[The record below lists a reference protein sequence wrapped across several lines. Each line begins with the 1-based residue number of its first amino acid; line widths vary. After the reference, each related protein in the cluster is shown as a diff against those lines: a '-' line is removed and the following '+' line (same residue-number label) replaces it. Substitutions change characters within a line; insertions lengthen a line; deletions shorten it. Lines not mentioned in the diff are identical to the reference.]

1 MATMMLPPGVMVET
15 QQQVDQWR
23 VHQQR
28 VRQAGINESRAAAV
42 GTPVQ
47 VGLSPAGPELQM
59 FMGPTSPE
67 MQPAHPQWGPGYQLG
82 GAPPQAMGGHQGGA
96 MEWQAQMQTV
106 GGGQQFV
113 QMGAVYTSAQA
124 QATPWGGQP
133 FASDAFR
140 APGFDGPV
148 AYGRPVEEVPGG
160 VLIMPG
166 MNPFDGSTMQYGG
179 GPGLGEPGHELPP
192 QGVQVLG
199 VEPRTGPEHRGHG
212 QLVHATPFAVANKR
226 EERGMTPTVPECD
239 GCGIVL
245 DPLSKRC
252 SDCKRHLCK
261 GCQEEQGCLTCRLG
275 PSFVTQCGKCG
286 TRIPRGPKCSGC
298 AKRYCEACLQD
309 PTVKCEVCIPTGLAV
324 SPGRGVARCL
334 HPLPVVRDGS
344 PPRAVL
350 PVTQEEET
358 EEPNEAEEELKLR
371 EVAARMAVMSLP
383 GLQGVRAGAGGG
395 RTDGWGYQLNGH
407 GLSVEGRAGDGQ
419 QRSSEPGE
427 GARARSRSA
436 PPSPD
441 HQRDLGVEPPAP
453 QLVSGHPGVG
463 AKASPTKPRSNPPYD
478 GATYGST
485 LSAEERQRLFG
496 DWARMPGSLFHDD
509 IPPPPPPGLGAK
521 GVPALGARPHD
532 AGREDYAPTSGWDA
546 PFGAPTAARRDSP
559 LAEVGARATATMRA
573 ASRRAPLAAGRSDRR
588 PH

>member
-1 MATMMLPPGVMVET
+1 MNGIVNLWCAGARGSRQLRALRNFFGEQNTSGYDQYPTSGGCESETHDTAVSSGNSDMATMMLPPGVMVET

-166 MNPFDGSTMQYGG
+166 MNPCDGSTMQYGG

-212 QLVHATPFAVANKR
+212 QLVHATPFTVANKR
-226 EERGMTPTVPECD
+226 GERGMTPTVPECD

-309 PTVKCEVCIPTGLAV
+309 PTVKCEVCIPTGVAV

-344 PPRAVL
+344 PPRVVL

-395 RTDGWGYQLNGH
+395 RTDGWGYQLDGH
-407 GLSVEGRAGDGQ
+407 GLCGGKSGGWTAAEF
-419 QRSSEPGE
+419 
-427 GARARSRSA
+427 GARRGSA
-436 PPSPD
+436 SAQSKCPAFAGPPAGSWCGTPSSTVGVGSPRGGSQGLADEATLEPPS
-441 HQRDLGVEPPAP
+441 RRCDLWQYV
-453 QLVSGHPGVG
+453 VG
-463 AKASPTKPRSNPPYD
+463 
-478 GATYGST
+478 
-485 LSAEERQRLFG
+485 
-496 DWARMPGSLFHDD
+496 
-509 IPPPPPPGLGAK
+509 
-521 GVPALGARPHD
+521 
-532 AGREDYAPTSGWDA
+532 
-546 PFGAPTAARRDSP
+546 
-559 LAEVGARATATMRA
+559 
-573 ASRRAPLAAGRSDRR
+573 
-588 PH
+588 